1 MQMRRPSIPVQKF
14 QKWNNPQS
22 GQVHYTYAPA
32 GGITW
37 LRVVFRP
44 LFLFAPFIIGPSY
57 AWLRKHSVTHRT
69 AIPPASRR
77 HLRTC
82 GECVKIY
89 AASSCVSDFSW
100 RRMSNGKRLRCVAEW
115 LRDRNHAL
123 VVDGGVCLTTGGHVK
138 GTTTSEWR
146 QPAWRPMTTT
156 LTSQVRG
163 RADVWVDYDNSRLST
178 PSILLRQNILLTV
191 IITIISSI
199 ETATSTRQSG
209 NRGQQQLRTVRI
221 PRDVQVLYSSW
232 LQF

>member
-100 RRMSNGKRLRCVAEW
+100 RRMSNGKRLRCVALRHRIFTWWWKPRIDPLEPRDNYSATSNNMKLVHW
-115 LRDRNHAL
+115 LLTGVLRL
-123 VVDGGVCLTTGGHVK
+123 VERGGDWAGP
-138 GTTTSEWR
+138 
-146 QPAWRPMTTT
+146 QPAKAPPRCTKHKAHP
-156 LTSQVRG
+156 
-163 RADVWVDYDNSRLST
+163 ST
-178 PSILLRQNILLTV
+178 ASVPITILLYNGPMLCGFNVPIK
-191 IITIISSI
+191 
-199 ETATSTRQSG
+199 G
-209 NRGQQQLRTVRI
+209 
-221 PRDVQVLYSSW
+221 
-232 LQF
+232 